1 MVLRGHLDIQA
12 HANRGA
18 LLGHIERRPA
28 PILFKPAGAL
38 LTCIVQKLVR
48 DALPDCVGA
57 VKADRVNRLDF
68 HGAIA
73 APAGD
78 AQYVALDFREMSL
91 R

>member
-1 MVLRGHLDIQA
+1 
-12 HANRGA
+12 
-18 LLGHIERRPA
+18 LLA
-28 PILFKPAGAL
+28 S
-38 LTCIVQKLVR
+38 IVQKPLR
-48 DALPDCVGA
+48 DPLPDRVGA

-78 AQYVALDFREMSL
+78 AQHVALDFREMSL